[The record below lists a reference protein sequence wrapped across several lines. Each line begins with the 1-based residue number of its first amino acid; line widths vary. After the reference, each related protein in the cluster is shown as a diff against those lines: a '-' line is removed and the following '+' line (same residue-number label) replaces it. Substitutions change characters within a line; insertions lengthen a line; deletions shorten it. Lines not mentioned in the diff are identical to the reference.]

1 MNFTLNNKYFKGSS
15 PLFWIGGLAVLVI
28 GFVLLFVQDMLA
40 FGIIVIVA
48 SLVYLGVYFGSR
60 AKDSDITDGLNIRL
74 EQLRLE
80 ARADFES
87 RFAKAKKISNPKI
100 YEFARFLYEPKE
112 PGGVLKTRLSSFG
125 EIFTSRYAMT
135 LLYIDEQNRI
145 MNLYRFTLSLI
156 EDADEMD
163 ITALP
168 YTGLAKAW
176 LAEHEIEV
184 PVGKETMKRTTVD
197 FCLALKDGAEISF
210 PCIRDASTETLVDDV
225 NIRYCKETQ
234 EV

>member
-15 PLFWIGGLAVLVI
+15 PLFWIGGLAALVI
-28 GFVLLFVQDMLA
+28 GVVLLFVQDMLA
-40 FGIIVIVA
+40 FGILIIVA

-74 EQLRLE
+74 EQLRNE
-80 ARADFES
+80 ARADFDS
-87 RFAKAKKISNPKI
+87 RFAKTKKISNPKI

-112 PGGVLKTRLSSFG
+112 PGGMLKTRLSSFG

-135 LLYIDEQNRI
+135 LFYIDEQNRL

-156 EDADEMD
+156 EDDDEMD
-163 ITALP
+163 ITTLP

-176 LAEHEIEV
+176 LAEREIQV
-184 PVGKETMKRTTVD
+184 QVGNDTLTRTNVD
-197 FCLALKDGAEISF
+197 FCLALKDGTEITF
-210 PCIRDASTETLVDDV
+210 PCVRDASTETLVEDV